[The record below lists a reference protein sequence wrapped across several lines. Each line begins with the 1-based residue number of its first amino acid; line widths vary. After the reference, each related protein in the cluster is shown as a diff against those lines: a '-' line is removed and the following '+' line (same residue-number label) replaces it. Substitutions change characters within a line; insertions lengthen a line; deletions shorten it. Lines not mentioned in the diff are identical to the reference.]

1 MQREGGAGQRPYP
14 SPCPTSQPPH
24 SRDPPARVGQTHQAA
39 FRSWMGWGLGETSPP
54 RGTLGQFRSFPLP
67 AGLTVNDV
75 DIFEINEAFASQV
88 SFSFPWL
95 SRPWLVELG
104 RVGARWGEGRELQLM
119 LCLPPGCLLCGEA
132 RTPPREGEPSGG
144 CGGLGSPTG
153 LHWSSTGHHAP
164 QRTKASREE
173 VRLTPMG
180 VSRGCAGWGS

>member
-1 MQREGGAGQRPYP
+1 
-14 SPCPTSQPPH
+14 
-24 SRDPPARVGQTHQAA
+24 
-39 FRSWMGWGLGETSPP
+39 MGWGLGETSPP